1 MVEQGT
7 PEWQALRTGFL
18 TASRT
23 ADMLATIKTGES
35 ASRRNLRAE
44 LVVERL
50 TNSKTEGFT
59 SSAMQWGI
67 DNEPLARMAYEVK
80 TNSFVDKVAFVRHQ
94 TIEWFGCSPDGLVDD
109 DGMVEFKCPNS
120 ATHLEYLESR
130 EVPKNYY
137 TQMQTQLSV
146 TGRKWNDFCSF
157 DPRFPDGLQLLIIRV
172 NRDEEFIAKLESE
185 SIKFLGEVDE
195 TVKSLKRQVTL

>member
-157 DPRFPDGLQLLIIRV
+157 DPRFPDGLHLLIIRV

-185 SIKFLGEVDE
+185 TIKFLGEVDE
-195 TVKSLKRQVTL
+195 KVKSLKLQVTL

>member
-1 MVEQGT
+1 MIEQGT

-35 ASRRNLRAE
+35 ASRRNLKAE

-50 TNSKTEGFT
+50 TNCKTEGFT

-80 TNSFVDKVAFVRHQ
+80 TNSFVDQVAFVRHK
-94 TIEWFGCSPDGLVDD
+94 TIDWFGCSPDGLVDD

-120 ATHLEYLESR
+120 ATHLEYLESL

-172 NRDEEFIAKLESE
+172 NWDEEFVAKLESE
-185 SIKFLGEVDE
+185 AIKFLAEVE
-195 TVKSLKRQVTL
+195 AKVKQLQLQVQI